1 LKVLRINSN
10 DTHHIRKL
18 LLRNE
23 YPKKE
28 CVFERD
34 DDDLSFHLGGFQ
46 EGKLVS
52 IASFYF
58 ERHSDFPQENQFRLR
73 GMATLPEYQ
82 KQGMGSALI
91 RTAFPMIK
99 QNQAELLWCNAR
111 VSAQPFYQ
119 KLDFQISGDPFEI
132 EDVGTHQLM
141 FKEL

>member
-1 LKVLRINSN
+1 VKVLRINSS

-18 LLRNE
+18 LLRSE

-28 CVFERD
+28 CVFEHD

-58 ERHSDFPQENQFRLR
+58 ERHNHFQPENQFRLR
-73 GMATLPEYQ
+73 GMATLAEYQ
-82 KQGMGSALI
+82 KQGMGSALL

-111 VSAQPFYQ
+111 VAAQPFYQ
-119 KLDFQISGDPFEI
+119 KLGFEIHGEQFEI
-132 EDVGTHQLM
+132 EGVGTHQLM